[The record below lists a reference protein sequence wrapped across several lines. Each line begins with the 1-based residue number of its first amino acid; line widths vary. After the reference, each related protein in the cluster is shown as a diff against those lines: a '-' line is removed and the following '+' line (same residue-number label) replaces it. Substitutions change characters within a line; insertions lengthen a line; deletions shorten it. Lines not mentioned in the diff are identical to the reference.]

1 MRTVRSVCPTVS
13 GPFLLW
19 AAVAIVADLI
29 SAAHLSAEQP
39 IPLEQAISRI
49 EAGSPRVQSY
59 VWHFHYSRHKLA
71 DAKNPTSIAKT
82 LPDYFDGAFFYDITS
97 GRYVLEFERVSE
109 WGGGVTPYIAERSG
123 WSFDGQ
129 AFRRWQRQRHGTELP
144 PIESAA
150 LLDNGAPDP
159 SVGPIIAT
167 ITTAQDAQGEFSA
180 YAIGS
185 GLAYF
190 PPFGFLYV
198 DDDRRVL
205 WTLPELLR
213 RHRDLGKEINVTELP
228 DGTWQIEA
236 PNDGIAG
243 GRMRFFFDPQR
254 GFVMTGAEM
263 WDQTAVYERT
273 APRIEQVADHLWVPV
288 EITVYNVLNGDADRI
303 LVDDLKVNAQLTPE
317 EIQLRFPLGTQV
329 DDFVNERFY
338 VVGAGVE
345 DRGQMARDFVQRH
358 GERRPAIHD
367 RAVSSRKWTVFIAA
381 ATCASL
387 IAFAYVLR
395 RLRSNVGR
403 TRHTAGSE

>member
-1 MRTVRSVCPTVS
+1 
-13 GPFLLW
+13 LW

-29 SAAHLSAEQP
+29 SAAQLSAEQP

-49 EAGSPRVQSY
+49 EAGAPRVQSY

-71 DAKNPTSIAKT
+71 DSRDPTSIANT

-150 LLDNGAPDP
+150 LLDIGAPDP
-159 SVGPIIAT
+159 SVGPMIAT

-190 PPFGFLYV
+190 PPFGFLYL
-198 DDDRRVL
+198 DEDRRVL
-205 WTLPELLR
+205 WTLPQLLR
-213 RHRDLGKEINVTELP
+213 RHRDSGNEISVTELS
-228 DGTWQIEA
+228 DRTWQIER
-236 PNDGIAG
+236 PSDGIAG
-243 GRMRFFFDPQR
+243 GRERFFFDPER

-263 WDQTAVYERT
+263 RDQTAVYRRIVS
-273 APRIEQVADHLWVPV
+273 RIEQVADHLWVPV
-288 EITVYNVLNGDADRI
+288 EITDYNVFSADADRT
-303 LVDDLKVNAQLTPE
+303 LVDDLKVNSQLTPE
-317 EIQLRFPLGTQV
+317 ELQLRFPLGTQV

-345 DRGQMARDFVQRH
+345 DRVQMAQDFVQRH

-367 RAVSSRKWTVFIAA
+367 RAISSRTWTVFIAA
-381 ATCASL
+381 ATCVLL
-387 IAFAYVLR
+387 IALAYVLR
-395 RLRSNVGR
+395 RLRSKVGR
-403 TRHTAGSE
+403 AKDTAGSE